1 MQRKRKRELSRIL
14 HKDRESVEKMT
25 SEKETY
31 TRESLLREYDEK
43 KSIIKSRLKDF
54 GKMMD
59 LSDEAIFSELVFCIF
74 TPQSSAKKCD
84 SAVKRLID
92 SGLIREGS
100 AEDIAREIGG
110 VRFHNTKSRHAVA
123 ARELFSENGKLEIK
137 KKLKSFDSAFDLREW
152 LIANVYGL
160 GYKES
165 SHFLR
170 NIGLGFDLAILD
182 RHILLNLARHGVIEC
197 VPKHLSKT
205 TYLSIEKKMID
216 FSKKIGISAAELDLL
231 FWSRQTGEVF
241 K

>member
-1 MQRKRKRELSRIL
+1 
-14 HKDRESVEKMT
+14 
-25 SEKETY
+25 
-31 TRESLLREYDEK
+31 
-43 KSIIKSRLKDF
+43 
-54 GKMMD
+54 MMD

-84 SAVKRLID
+84 AAVKRLIS
-92 SGLIREGS
+92 SGLICDGS
-100 AEDIAREIGG
+100 REDIACAISG

-123 ARELFSENGKLEIK
+123 ARELFSENGKLAIK
-137 KKLKSFDSAFDLREW
+137 KKLRSFNSISELREW

-197 VPKHLSKT
+197 VQSTSRKQH
-205 TYLSIEKKMID
+205 TYQ
-216 FSKKIGISAAELDLL
+216 SKKDDRLLKKDRDKRSRAGPLVLVKTNRRSLQIDYRVTKKFVFCSFEAA
-231 FWSRQTGEVF
+231 
-241 K
+241 KAK

>member
-1 MQRKRKRELSRIL
+1 
-14 HKDRESVEKMT
+14 MT
-25 SEKETY
+25 TVKETY
-31 TRESLLREYDEK
+31 TQESLLREYEEK
-43 KSIIKSRLKDF
+43 KTVIKSRLKDF
-54 GKMMD
+54 EHMMD

-84 SAVKRLID
+84 AAVKRLIS
-92 SGLIREGS
+92 SGLICSGS
-100 AEDIAREIGG
+100 AQDIAGKISG

-123 ARELFSENGKLEIK
+123 ARELFSENGKLAIK
-137 KKLKSFDSAFDLREW
+137 KKLRSFNNPFELREW

-205 TYLSIEKKMID
+205 IYLSIEKKMID
-216 FSKKIGISAAELDLL
+216 FSRKIGVSAAELDLL